1 MHPFFF
7 FFFLPRWVH
16 EPGPEILADSG
27 HVPIVLG
34 SNTRCIV
41 AVEVGSVHEGD
52 IENWVDWKIIVSVN
66 RIEQAFEVCHDCS
79 LSSLVNSNCVILTH
93 QMEKGAKS
101 AIRRDHQ
108 MMGLS

>member
-1 MHPFFF
+1 
-7 FFFLPRWVH
+7 
-16 EPGPEILADSG
+16 
-27 HVPIVLG
+27 
-34 SNTRCIV
+34 
-41 AVEVGSVHEGD
+41 
-52 IENWVDWKIIVSVN
+52 
-66 RIEQAFEVCHDCS
+66 